1 MKKLIIKG
9 IKNLILA
16 IIMGSMIIG
25 VIVGI
30 NLLVEATAD
39 FVNVYILT
47 FVVFP
52 VIVIMLPFFMD

>member
-1 MKKLIIKG
+1 M
-9 IKNLILA
+9 IL
-16 IIMGSMIIG
+16 G

-47 FVVFP
+47 FVVLP
-52 VIVIMLPFFMD
+52 AIVIMLPFFMD